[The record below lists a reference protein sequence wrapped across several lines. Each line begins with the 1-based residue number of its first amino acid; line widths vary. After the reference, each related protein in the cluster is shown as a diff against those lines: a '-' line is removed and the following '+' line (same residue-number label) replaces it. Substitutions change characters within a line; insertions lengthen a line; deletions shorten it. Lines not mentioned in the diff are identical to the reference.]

1 MSDHD
6 LMALLLEKAR
16 AEADFTKA
24 ELEVAYTAVMAFR
37 ESQMDLACRRHGDP
51 GYLDVIDG
59 EEAVREIRFFVA
71 RLIPNLKRL
80 RRNAKDLTNNSAAG
94 TL

>member
-16 AEADFTKA
+16 GEANFTKS
-24 ELEVAYTAVMAFR
+24 ELEVAYMALTAFR

-51 GYLDVIDG
+51 AYLEVVEG
-59 EEAVREIRFFVA
+59 EEAIREIRFFVS
-71 RLIPNLKRL
+71 RLIPNIKRL
-80 RRNAKDLTNNSAAG
+80 RRIAKD
-94 TL
+94 